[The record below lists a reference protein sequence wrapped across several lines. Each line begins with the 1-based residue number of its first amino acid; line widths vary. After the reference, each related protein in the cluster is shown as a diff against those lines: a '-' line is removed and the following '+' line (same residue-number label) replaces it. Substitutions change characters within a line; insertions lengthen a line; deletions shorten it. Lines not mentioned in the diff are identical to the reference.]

1 MTKLNLFLIKATSG
15 REAVMRLPVTRCGAI
30 TTKGFELVRKRFY
43 DGSTDT
49 YHGLKCAL
57 NLEAC
62 CNADSLGKALVNY
75 QKNII

>member
-15 REAVMRLPVTRCGAI
+15 REAVMKLPIDRYGGI
-30 TTKGFELVRKRFY
+30 THKGFELVRKRFH